1 MVTMNANLLYFCYL
15 TYWHGRS
22 AAQSVPSVPSGQSHV
37 RSAWQTAS
45 ANPRSSQT
53 PLLAEAVVPLPGLH
67 ESSQAGSDGAT
78 ANEGLLHQAS
88 PASQSC
94 VFSLHLPAQPSPSG
108 LASHEPPLPLDEM
121 AHCCHI
127 SNRTRQG

>member
-1 MVTMNANLLYFCYL
+1 MNANLLYCCYL

-53 PLLAEAVVPLPGLH
+53 PLLAEAVP
-67 ESSQAGSDGAT
+67 
-78 ANEGLLHQAS
+78 
-88 PASQSC
+88 
-94 VFSLHLPAQPSPSG
+94 
-108 LASHEPPLPLDEM
+108 
-121 AHCCHI
+121 
-127 SNRTRQG
+127 

>member
-1 MVTMNANLLYFCYL
+1 
-15 TYWHGRS
+15 
-22 AAQSVPSVPSGQSHV
+22 
-37 RSAWQTAS
+37 
-45 ANPRSSQT
+45 
-53 PLLAEAVVPLPGLH
+53 VPLPGLH

-121 AHCCHI
+121 APLLSQLESYPPGLTIHFEV
-127 SNRTRQG
+127 SVGWNST